1 MTLSTQFMTMLS
13 MIGMGAL
20 FGGLLDTYQRFL
32 KRPKRKH
39 WLVFVNDVL
48 FWMLQA
54 LLVFYILFLVNQG
67 ELRFYIFIALFC
79 GFAVYQSL
87 LKGIYMKM
95 LEWFIS
101 AVVSIYKFFKKAIY
115 ILLFKP
121 IVGLFQLLLSICLFI
136 GRGLYTLVK
145 FILRIILF
153 ILKLLWKPFE
163 MFLLIFWKLLPKGF
177 KKYVEK
183 IYNKLAGYS
192 KRLKNYLYIWLKRFK
207 NKK

>member
-1 MTLSTQFMTMLS
+1 MTLSTQFMTMLT

-39 WLVFVNDVL
+39 WLVFFNDVL
-48 FWMLQA
+48 FWILQA
-54 LLVFYILFLVNQG
+54 LMVFYTLFLVNKG

-101 AVVSIYKFFKKAIY
+101 AVISIYRFFKKAIH
-115 ILLFKP
+115 ILLIKP
-121 IVGLFQLLLSICLFI
+121 IVGLLQLLLLICLFI

-163 MFLLIFWKLLPKGF
+163 MFFLIFWKLLPKGF
-177 KKYVEK
+177 KKFVEK

-192 KRLKNYLYIWLKRFK
+192 KRLKNYLYKWLKRFK